1 MNRPLPQ
8 CIEQHAR
15 YHCLADSTDRHL
27 VDAVVMYE
35 DILNVY
41 KQSMGLKRKR
51 DAEAVVL
58 DPEAVKLVTL
68 VTEKKI
74 RYSLLLESRKKAR
87 KKGM

>member
-1 MNRPLPQ
+1 
-8 CIEQHAR
+8 
-15 YHCLADSTDRHL
+15 
-27 VDAVVMYE
+27 MYE